1 MEWFNRRDG
10 ILTNVCGYTIWCFH
24 ENMTFSN
31 NWVNCCLIT
40 LQLQV
45 LHSFDKPFYVNEFPT
60 KMNHVA
66 FFSSTKTNTKME
78 LFSQLVKQHD
88 FGYCTFLELT
98 KFGGRKPSFPRVC
111 GLEGLCMG
119 LLQIQTYR
127 RKDSATT
134 SGHLAEDVEGFHPT
148 VKRLGKWK
156 KTPRESHSF
165 FEKPKGF

>member
-88 FGYCTFLELT
+88 FGYCAFLELT
-98 KFGGRKPSFPRVC
+98 NYLGQKKTFLPPRPWVGRPLHGPPSNSNTSEEGRCDHFLSLGGRCRGFPPDC
-111 GLEGLCMG
+111 
-119 LLQIQTYR
+119 
-127 RKDSATT
+127 
-134 SGHLAEDVEGFHPT
+134 
-148 VKRLGKWK
+148 
-156 KTPRESHSF
+156 
-165 FEKPKGF
+165 